1 VPGVENVAAQPAAP
15 ASLDQSAADDK
26 DKGAKLAACRRG
38 GGQTAGVCPG
48 KPYRRHRAR
57 PFGGHF
63 NPVRQAFAGFA
74 PFQPESRPM
83 RGGALLVNPSV
94 RA

>member
-1 VPGVENVAAQPAAP
+1 VPGVENVAVQPAAP

-38 GGQTAGVCPG
+38 GGQIAGRPG
-48 KPYRRHRAR
+48 QAYRRHRAR

-83 RGGALLVNPSV
+83 GGV
-94 RA
+94 RCW

>member
-1 VPGVENVAAQPAAP
+1 MTRTKARNWPPAGAAAARLPAGSGKP
-15 ASLDQSAADDK
+15 
-26 DKGAKLAACRRG
+26 
-38 GGQTAGVCPG
+38 TAGI
-48 KPYRRHRAR
+48 AR
-57 PFGGHF
+57 VLLGGHF

-83 RGGALLVNPSV
+83 RGGALLVNPPV

>member
-26 DKGAKLAACRRG
+26 DKDAKLAACRRG
-38 GGQTAGVCPG
+38 GGQTAGRLG
-48 KPYRRHRAR
+48 QAYRRHRAR

-83 RGGALLVNPSV
+83 RGGALLVNPPV